1 MKNYI
6 LYILLPFSFAV
17 SAQEKDKTLPKA
29 NDEYSEKKFV
39 EAEANYRI
47 SHSKFPKRT
56 VAPFNLGNS
65 IYKQNQIAEA
75 KFAYA
80 KAIENIKTRPQK
92 HKAFHNLGNVFMKE
106 KNYTAAVEAY
116 KNALRNNP
124 SDEETRYNYAL
135 AKKKLKENPPK
146 DDKKKDKK
154 DDKKDGEKEKKDDKS
169 DKEKEDDKGKDK
181 PADKGEKKDDK
192 PQDDGKPK
200 PMPGGISKQRL
211 ENLLDAVNNEEKKI
225 QDKVNAQKVK
235 GKPVKAEKDW

>member
-29 NDEYSEKKFV
+29 NNEYSENKFV

-47 SHSKFPKRT
+47 SRSKFPKRT

-92 HKAFHNLGNVFMKE
+92 HKVFHNLGNVFMKE

-146 DDKKKDKK
+146 EDKKKDKK

-181 PADKGEKKDDK
+181 PADKKDEK
-192 PQDDGKPK
+192 PEDDGKPK

-211 ENLLDAVNNEEKKI
+211 ENLLEAVNNEEKKI

-235 GKPVKAEKDW
+235 GKPVQTEKDW